1 MAFFVAASADS
12 HVETLLNKLEAKF
25 KTKLQ
30 AFRYLDES
38 NNGYVTADDF
48 AVRYRRMGFEL
59 SQADAQ
65 RVVEEADP
73 PTTEA
78 PTTAGTALAPY
89 DIGVRESSSRSTGR
103 HKPQTREGFTTWF
116 PMS

>member
-38 NNGYVTADDF
+38 NNGYVTADDLR
-48 AVRYRRMGFEL
+48 ARRRLPEARVHGHQTASGRAGPRTLLLLFVVGSPPVQL
-59 SQADAQ
+59 S
-65 RVVEEADP
+65 
-73 PTTEA
+73 
-78 PTTAGTALAPY
+78 
-89 DIGVRESSSRSTGR
+89 GR
-103 HKPQTREGFTTWF
+103 TR
-116 PMS
+116 

>member
-48 AVRYRRMGFEL
+48 AV
-59 SQADAQ
+59 
-65 RVVEEADP
+65 
-73 PTTEA
+73 T
-78 PTTAGTALAPY
+78 
-89 DIGVRESSSRSTGR
+89 
-103 HKPQTREGFTTWF
+103 
-116 PMS
+116 

>member
-48 AVRYRRMGFEL
+48 AAVTGL
-59 SQADAQ
+59 SQSSLRPSADGEN
-65 RVVEEADP
+65 RWRL
-73 PTTEA
+73 
-78 PTTAGTALAPY
+78 AGAEMVA
-89 DIGVRESSSRSTGR
+89 
-103 HKPQTREGFTTWF
+103 
-116 PMS
+116 